1 VTHRETSFRSFEV
14 EIELGL
20 HPTAGWPIKGSD
32 QSSSPTETGLSMLRT
47 HASSTN
53 AALARGQFIQ
63 VAKACGHTT
72 HVGTCAAC
80 QRAQL
85 AKWREQLAQVAH

>member
-1 VTHRETSFRSFEV
+1 M
-14 EIELGL
+14 
-20 HPTAGWPIKGSD
+20 PIKGSD
-32 QSSSPTETGLSMLRT
+32 LVFEPTETGTGTMLRT
-47 HASSTN
+47 KAPSTS
-53 AALARGQFIQ
+53 AAPARGHSGQ

-72 HVGTCAAC
+72 HVGPCAAC

>member
-1 VTHRETSFRSFEV
+1 
-14 EIELGL
+14 
-20 HPTAGWPIKGSD
+20 
-32 QSSSPTETGLSMLRT
+32 MLRT
-47 HASSTN
+47 KASSTI
-53 AALARGQFIQ
+53 ATPERVHIGH
-63 VAKACGHTT
+63 VSKACGHTA